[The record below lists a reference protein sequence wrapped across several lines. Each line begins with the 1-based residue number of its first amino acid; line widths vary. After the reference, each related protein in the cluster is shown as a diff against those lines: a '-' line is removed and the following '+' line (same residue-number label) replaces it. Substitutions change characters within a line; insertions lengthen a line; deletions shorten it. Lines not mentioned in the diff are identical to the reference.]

1 MKFVSKIRPIVEG
14 AGQFVLSHFR
24 SKVDISVKSD
34 GSIATD
40 VDVACEKMLKRHLS
54 ELIPGSGFCVEES
67 VKEEGKEYR
76 WVIDPIDGTK
86 NFTCGIPY
94 FCLAVALEFQ
104 GEVIAAVTFAPA
116 LQEWFWAEKGEGMW
130 HNGKKVEWDAD
141 CWKKRTALLIER
153 HSAVS
158 TFDVYKKLKESGY
171 SGSFRYYGAAAL
183 DLGYIASGS
192 IDSLISETLHWWD
205 VAGGLL
211 MVKEAGGF
219 VKVVHD
225 EEPKRSI
232 QKLYAG
238 KEELYHL
245 LFEKN
250 NSF

>member
-1 MKFVSKIRPIVEG
+1 MEFVPKIKPIIEQ

-24 SKVDISVKSD
+24 SEVEIAIKSD

-40 VDVACEKMLKRHLS
+40 ADVACEKRLKKDLS
-54 ELIPGSGFCVEES
+54 ELIPGSGFYTEES
-67 VKEEGKEYR
+67 EKEEGNEYR
-76 WVIDPIDGTK
+76 WIIDPIDGTK

-94 FCLAVALEFQ
+94 FCVAVALEFQ
-104 GEVIAAVTFAPA
+104 GEVVAAVTFAPA
-116 LQEWFWAEKGEGMW
+116 LQEWFYAERGHGMY
-130 HNGKKVEWDAD
+130 HNDKKVVWSSD

-153 HSAVS
+153 HSSVS
-158 TFDVYKKLKESGY
+158 RGQVYKKLKELGY

-192 IDSLISETLHWWD
+192 IDALVSESLYWWD

-219 VKVVHD
+219 VKAVHD
-225 EEPKRSI
+225 EESKTSI
-232 QKLYAG
+232 QNLYAG